1 MHLIWPPFW
10 IEYFPPFSVAGDPS
24 EQKKKEAES
33 NYSEEGGQIKNI
45 DTVAFV
51 KIKVTR
57 RIRNFVHNKN
67 TIFFFCINDKNGFY
81 KHHFVSIHL
90 SDEGQV

>member
-51 KIKVTR
+51 KIKVSPGELGTLF
-57 RIRNFVHNKN
+57 IIK
-67 TIFFFCINDKNGFY
+67 IQYFFLY
-81 KHHFVSIHL
+81 K
-90 SDEGQV
+90 

>member
-24 EQKKKEAES
+24 EKKKRRRRVIILRKVA
-33 NYSEEGGQIKNI
+33 KLKTI

-51 KIKVTR
+51 KIKVSPGELGTLF
-57 RIRNFVHNKN
+57 IIK
-67 TIFFFCINDKNGFY
+67 IQYFFCINDKNGFY
-81 KHHFVSIHL
+81 KHLFVSIHL

>member
-1 MHLIWPPFW
+1 M
-10 IEYFPPFSVAGDPS
+10 AGDPS

-51 KIKVTR
+51 KIKVSPGELGTLF
-57 RIRNFVHNKN
+57 IIK
-67 TIFFFCINDKNGFY
+67 IQYFFF
-81 KHHFVSIHL
+81 V
-90 SDEGQV
+90 